1 MSNSTAPAVLV
12 QGASKRY
19 GDLEVLAPL
28 DLCIEPGER
37 VAIVGPSGAGKTTL
51 LRMIAGA
58 VEPSS
63 GSLFLHGQP
72 LADLSPGRELSRL
85 VGMVAQQFD
94 LVPNLSALHNVLAG
108 RLGEWSIFGALVSL
122 LWPRDRHLAMDAL
135 DRVGVADL
143 AYQRAGRLSGGEQ
156 QRVAIARVLVQDP
169 RIVLADEPV
178 ASLDP
183 ARAEEVLRLLVAVTA
198 EEGETL
204 ISSVHTVELA
214 RRHFER
220 AVGLRDGAVWFDL
233 PTADLSETM
242 LSDLYQIEDPRG
254 AI

>member
-1 MSNSTAPAVLV
+1 MNNAPPAIAV
-12 QGASKRY
+12 QGASKCY
-19 GDLEVLAPL
+19 GSTQVLAPL
-28 DLCIEPGER
+28 DLVIASGER
-37 VAIVGPSGAGKTTL
+37 VALVGPSGAGKTTL

-63 GSLFLHGQP
+63 GSLLLHGQP
-72 LADLSPGRELSRL
+72 LAGLPAGRDLSRL

-108 RLGEWSIFGALVSL
+108 RLGEWSFFRSLVSL
-122 LWPRDRHLAMDAL
+122 VWPRDRDLALQAL
-135 DRVGVADL
+135 ERVGVADL

-204 ISSVHTVELA
+204 VASVHAVDLA
-214 RRHFER
+214 RRHFGR
-220 AVGLRDGAVWFDL
+220 AVGLRDGVVEFDL
-233 PTADLSETM
+233 PTSDLTEAM
-242 LSDLYQIEDPRG
+242 LADLYQIEDLSG